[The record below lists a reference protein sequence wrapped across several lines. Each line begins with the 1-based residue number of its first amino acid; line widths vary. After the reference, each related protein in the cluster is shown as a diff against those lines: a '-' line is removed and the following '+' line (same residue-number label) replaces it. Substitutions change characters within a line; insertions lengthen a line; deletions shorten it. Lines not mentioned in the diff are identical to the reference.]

1 MTSKEILYVEDA
13 LEHEQYFKTKCSE
26 ITSQIQDS
34 ELKNTVQSSIQKH
47 NQIFNSFLDLLN

>member
-13 LEHEQYFKTKCSE
+13 LEHEQYFKTKCNE

-34 ELKNTVQSSIQKH
+34 ELKNTVQCSIQKH

>member
-13 LEHEQYFKTKCSE
+13 LDHEQYFKTKCSE

-34 ELKNTVQSSIQKH
+34 ELKNTVQASIQKH

>member
-13 LEHEQYFKTKCSE
+13 LDHEQYFKTKCNE

>member
-13 LEHEQYFKTKCSE
+13 LEHEQYFKTKCNE